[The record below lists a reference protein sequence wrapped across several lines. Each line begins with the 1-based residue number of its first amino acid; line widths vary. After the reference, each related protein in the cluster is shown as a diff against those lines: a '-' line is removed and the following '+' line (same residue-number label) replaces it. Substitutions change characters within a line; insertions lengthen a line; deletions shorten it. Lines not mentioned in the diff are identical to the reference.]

1 MKVRTKEVKKIAI
14 DDFLKKIAPV
24 LKDRAENDPKWY
36 KEQLERI
43 QDKRLKSALASYL
56 KEA

>member
-1 MKVRTKEVKKIAI
+1 MKKIAI
-14 DDFLKKIAPV
+14 DDFLKSIAPI
-24 LKDRAENDPKWY
+24 LMNRAENDPKWY
-36 KEQLERI
+36 KEQLNHI

>member
-1 MKVRTKEVKKIAI
+1 MKKIAI
-14 DDFLKKIAPV
+14 DDFLKKNAPV

-36 KEQLERI
+36 KEQLKRI
-43 QDKRLKSALASYL
+43 QDERLKRALASYL

>member
-1 MKVRTKEVKKIAI
+1 MKKIAI
-14 DDFLKKIAPV
+14 DDFLKSIAPI

-36 KEQLERI
+36 KKQLNHI

>member
-1 MKVRTKEVKKIAI
+1 MKARTREVKKIAI
-14 DDFLKKIAPV
+14 DDFLKSIAPI
-24 LKDRAENDPKWY
+24 LKNRAENDPKWY
-36 KEQLERI
+36 KEQLNHI

>member
-1 MKVRTKEVKKIAI
+1 MKARTKEMKKIAI
-14 DDFLKKIAPV
+14 DDFLKSMAPV
-24 LKDRAENDPKWY
+24 FRDNAKRNPEWY
-36 KEQLERI
+36 QEQINHI

>member
-14 DDFLKKIAPV
+14 DDFLKSIAPI
-24 LKDRAENDPKWY
+24 LKDIAENDPKWY
-36 KEQLERI
+36 KERLNHI